1 MGKFEKLFG
10 EFFGIPEQE
19 VHDDIKYQEIE
30 NWDSLNHLNFV
41 SKLEEEYKVEFDM
54 DEIIDMSSVKKIKEI
69 LKKHNVKL

>member
-10 EFFGIPEQE
+10 EFFGLAESE

-30 NWDSLNHLNFV
+30 SWDSINHLNFV
-41 SKLEEEYKVEFDM
+41 TILEENYKIEFDM

-69 LKKHNVKL
+69 IKKHNVDP

>member
-10 EFFGIPEQE
+10 EFFGVPEDE

-30 NWDSLNHLNFV
+30 KWDSLNHLNFV
-41 SKLEEEYKVEFDM
+41 SKLEETYGIELDM

-69 LKKHNVKL
+69 LKKHKVEL